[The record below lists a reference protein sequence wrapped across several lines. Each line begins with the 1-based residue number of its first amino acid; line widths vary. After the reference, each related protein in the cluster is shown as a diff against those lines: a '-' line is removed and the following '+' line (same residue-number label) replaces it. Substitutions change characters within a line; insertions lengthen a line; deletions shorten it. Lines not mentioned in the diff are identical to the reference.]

1 MSFSSASIISSL
13 TLFSESL
20 RKSLEK
26 ADEEI
31 VLVSPFVKSCFLR
44 KFFEG
49 YAKDVRLTLVTRFN
63 PLDFAQG
70 VSDIDAW
77 DKIWTHNGKILGLN
91 RLHAKYYRFDKN
103 VFIGS
108 ANLTERAFS
117 DSGNLEILKKED
129 FTTEFQLFE
138 KELFSEALPLTI
150 EFKNFLVS
158 QIKTIQSLDK
168 QNFPLANL
176 GHLYPPKNK
185 GWLPQ
190 PFFHSPHQKHWSPLS
205 GGPT

>member
-158 QIKTIQSLDK
+158 QIKTIQSFSISQSWAFVPSK
-168 QNFPLANL
+168 
-176 GHLYPPKNK
+176 K
-185 GWLPQ
+185 
-190 PFFHSPHQKHWSPLS
+190 
-205 GGPT
+205 

>member
-63 PLDFAQG
+63 QG
-70 VSDIDAW
+70 
-77 DKIWTHNGKILGLN
+77 
-91 RLHAKYYRFDKN
+91 
-103 VFIGS
+103 
-108 ANLTERAFS
+108 ER
-117 DSGNLEILKKED
+117 
-129 FTTEFQLFE
+129 T
-138 KELFSEALPLTI
+138 
-150 EFKNFLVS
+150 
-158 QIKTIQSLDK
+158 
-168 QNFPLANL
+168 
-176 GHLYPPKNK
+176 
-185 GWLPQ
+185 
-190 PFFHSPHQKHWSPLS
+190 
-205 GGPT
+205 